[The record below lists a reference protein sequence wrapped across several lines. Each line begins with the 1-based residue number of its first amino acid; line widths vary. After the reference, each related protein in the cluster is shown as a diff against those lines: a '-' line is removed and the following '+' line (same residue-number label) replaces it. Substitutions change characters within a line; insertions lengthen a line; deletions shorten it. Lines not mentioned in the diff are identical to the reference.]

1 MSFPQARMTDL
12 HVCMPP
18 MLPAPTPI
26 MPPCAMTVMVNNLPA
41 ARAFTDMVLGTP
53 MPPAPP
59 VPVPHPFIKG
69 SATVMIMNLPAL
81 RQMVDPCA
89 LGGMCVL
96 GSFNVLTG
104 G

>member
-1 MSFPQARMTDL
+1 MSFPQARMLDL

-26 MPPCAMTVMVNNLPA
+26 LPPCALTVLVNFMPA
-41 ARAFTDMVLGTP
+41 ARMLDMTVGVP
-53 MPPAPP
+53 MPPALP

-69 SATVMIMNLPAL
+69 SATVLIMNMPAL
-81 RQMVDPCA
+81 RQLVDPCA

-96 GSFNVLTG
+96 ASVTVFTG

>member
-26 MPPCAMTVMVNNLPA
+26 LPPCAVTVLVNCLPA
-41 ARAFTDMVLGTP
+41 ARMLDMTVSTP

-59 VPVPHPFIKG
+59 IPVPHPFIKG
-69 SATVMIMNLPAL
+69 SATVMIMNMPAL
-81 RQMVDPCA
+81 RQVVDPCA

-96 GSFNVLTG
+96 ASFTVMTG